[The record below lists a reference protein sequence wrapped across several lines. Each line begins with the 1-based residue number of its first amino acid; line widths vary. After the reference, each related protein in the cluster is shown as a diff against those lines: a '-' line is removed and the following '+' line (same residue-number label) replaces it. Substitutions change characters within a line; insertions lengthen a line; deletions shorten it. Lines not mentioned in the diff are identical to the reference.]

1 MAVASKQDEM
11 AKHAR
16 HHKGCARECTLKD
29 AFESLLDN
37 VREVVRERMQAGNF
51 NLVAGLEVSVSSGRG
66 AKGTGQDI
74 ATFFAETAHTAVVKE
89 SEFEQQIIDLLR
101 GIHFNDESQGVT
113 LVGGGVCVC
122 VRGVCVCVC
131 VCVCVYIAHI
141 YGANNG

>member
-66 AKGTGQDI
+66 AGGQG
-74 ATFFAETAHTAVVKE
+74 ALYSAARTHQARA
-89 SEFEQQIIDLLR
+89 R
-101 GIHFNDESQGVT
+101 GHAGYLDTQ
-113 LVGGGVCVC
+113 
-122 VRGVCVCVC
+122 
-131 VCVCVYIAHI
+131 
-141 YGANNG
+141 